1 MLKIFRRNTF
11 TTFIKRRGGESL
23 MMAMFACALVAL
35 TGFSLTKL
43 HNTSFR
49 SLLSSETTMQAQHF
63 AKAKMDYL
71 MFKGYNNLAVQS
83 KADINGTTFKD
94 AVVLGTITTDA
105 DGVKKRTVTVS
116 VYSEDEASP
125 RATLQHVFYSND
137 SDMYVRN
144 DKSPLKSISLDYDS
158 VNDKLYAKVDGVE
171 KPIAGAGVPAGTVLS
186 WYGSIANIPD
196 GFVLCDGSNGT
207 PDLRSRFIVGAGS
220 DYSLGAAGGATHVKL
235 SWNEMP
241 SHAHTRGTMN
251 ITGKFSSDEFGAYHN
266 ANARGEGA
274 FYLTGEA
281 WYSGTKNREDYS
293 PVFGFD
299 AS

>member
-1 MLKIFRRNTF
+1 
-11 TTFIKRRGGESL
+11 

-144 DKSPLKSISLDYDS
+144 DKSPLKNLACKEVKSLQ
-158 VNDKLYAKVDGVE
+158 AKFFKG
-171 KPIAGAGVPAGTVLS
+171 ILR
-186 WYGSIANIPD
+186 
-196 GFVLCDGSNGT
+196 FV
-207 PDLRSRFIVGAGS
+207 
-220 DYSLGAAGGATHVKL
+220 
-235 SWNEMP
+235 
-241 SHAHTRGTMN
+241 
-251 ITGKFSSDEFGAYHN
+251 
-266 ANARGEGA
+266 
-274 FYLTGEA
+274 
-281 WYSGTKNREDYS
+281 
-293 PVFGFD
+293 
-299 AS
+299 

>member
-105 DGVKKRTVTVS
+105 DGGKKRTVTVS

-144 DKSPLKSISLDYDS
+144 DKSPLKNLACKEVKSLQ
-158 VNDKLYAKVDGVE
+158 AKFFKG
-171 KPIAGAGVPAGTVLS
+171 ILR
-186 WYGSIANIPD
+186 
-196 GFVLCDGSNGT
+196 FV
-207 PDLRSRFIVGAGS
+207 
-220 DYSLGAAGGATHVKL
+220 
-235 SWNEMP
+235 
-241 SHAHTRGTMN
+241 
-251 ITGKFSSDEFGAYHN
+251 
-266 ANARGEGA
+266 
-274 FYLTGEA
+274 
-281 WYSGTKNREDYS
+281 
-293 PVFGFD
+293 
-299 AS
+299 